1 MITRNFKEDGELIT
15 AGSQFVSGKDAIK
28 IKLMRLVRMIKG
40 EDFFDLTRGLDFK
53 YTMQLAA
60 RSESLYA
67 RHITDYI
74 QENMPEVRSVIYVKT
89 NQDKQQLR
97 VEIAVETAEG
107 VIEI

>member
-15 AGSQFVSGKDAIK
+15 AGTQFVSGRDAIK
-28 IKLMRLVRMIKG
+28 IKLMRLVRMVKG
-40 EDFFDLTRGLDFK
+40 EDPFDLTRGLDFK
-53 YTMQLAA
+53 YTMQLAS

-89 NQDKQQLR
+89 NQDKQQLK
-97 VEIAVETAEG
+97 VELAVETAEG
-107 VIEI
+107 IIEI